1 MDNNF
6 ILNYNQVQEL
16 LKNTLALIENTYVIY
31 TIIIM
36 YQKEHF
42 YFVRIIKTIWLW
54 KFISTWKKN
63 IHIRLH
69 GLLRYKKKKI
79 MKTNIFKNLY
89 WVGLFFK
96 FWAIEFLW
104 LKMPVW
110 QTIRQARLFF
120 NNKYHIILKRMILKS
135 CFEFECNVMYIHL
148 Y

>member
-31 TIIIM
+31 TIIII

-42 YFVRIIKTIWLW
+42 YFVRIIRTIWLW
-54 KFISTWKKN
+54 KFIPPERKIFISDYMDFWD
-63 IHIRLH
+63 I
-69 GLLRYKKKKI
+69 KKKRI
-79 MKTNIFKNLY
+79 MKINSRNLY